1 MQFSELYPL
10 EGAFLEDAS
19 AYIDENGCIRV
30 RLATE
35 IAEMMIKE
43 AGVFEG
49 LLKIFNSFENGR
61 LDKNTLLIETVET
74 VKNSYIDEIIESA
87 ED

>member
-1 MQFSELYPL
+1 MQFSELFPL

-19 AYIDENGCIRV
+19 AYIDENGCVRV

-35 IAEMMIKE
+35 IAEMMIRE
-43 AGVFEG
+43 AGVFDG
-49 LLKIFNSFENGR
+49 LLKIFNNFENGR

>member
-1 MQFSELYPL
+1 
-10 EGAFLEDAS
+10 
-19 AYIDENGCIRV
+19 
-30 RLATE
+30 
-35 IAEMMIKE
+35 MMLKE

-61 LDKNTLLIETVET
+61 LDKNSLLIETVET